1 MARLKE
7 KYQKELR
14 QSIKEELGYKNIN
27 QVPKLVKIVVNVGV
41 GEAIANAKALDHAVG
56 DIKVITGQMP
66 VITKARK
73 SIANFKLRAGMA
85 VGCRVTLRG
94 DRMYEFLDRLLNIA
108 LPRVRDFKGVSP
120 KAFDGFGNYSLGIKE
135 QVIFPEIDYDKIDKI
150 RGMDIAIVTTAKT
163 DDESRTLLKRLG
175 MPFRL

>member
-7 KYQKELR
+7 KYKDELR

-41 GEAIANAKALDHAVG
+41 GEAITNAKALDHAVE

-85 VGCRVTLRG
+85 IGCRVTLRG

-135 QVIFPEIDYDKIDKI
+135 QVIFPEIYYDKIDKI

-163 DDESRTLLKRLG
+163 DDESRTLLKKLG